1 MNKEQLKSI
10 IEALLF
16 MSTDPLSLQDIKK
29 ILQAEPL
36 VEPSGEPPAETLAES
51 ATSQDAVDQLAARQN
66 ALEEEVSSGEIKGA
80 LQEIMETINQDVSRG
95 IELVCVDRAYQLR
108 TRQLVAPFVK
118 KLYKMPKP
126 RLSSPGMETLAII
139 AYQQPINRAR
149 IEEIRGVD
157 TGGVLK
163 TLLDRDLI
171 RIVGRSEEAGRP
183 ILYGTASAF
192 LETFGLHTLS
202 DLPTLKDLESLD
214 ESAPAT
220 QVSEMSENDSLLA
233 AEGPEIAEDVLDE
246 ESGALLGELENSM
259 RSLKELEQQTFEKP
273 EKSDL

>member
-36 VEPSGEPPAETLAES
+36 VEPSGEPPVAES
-51 ATSQDAVDQLAARQN
+51 APSQDAVDQLAARQN
-66 ALEEEVSSGEIKGA
+66 ALEEEVSSGEIRGA
-80 LQEIMETINQDVSRG
+80 LQEIMEAINQDVSRG

-192 LETFGLHTLS
+192 LETFSLTTLS

-220 QVSEMSENDSLLA
+220 EVSEMSENDPLLA
-233 AEGPEIAEDVLDE
+233 GAPEISEDILDE
-246 ESGALLGELENSM
+246 ESGVLLGELENSM

-273 EKSDL
+273 DEPDV